1 MILMSK
7 FDFSVMR
14 DQYMRTGE
22 GFLCVFVVNSM
33 KFFEDINQYREQVGI
48 NGYGNN
54 RFIV

>member
-22 GFLCVFVVNSM
+22 GFLCVFVVNST